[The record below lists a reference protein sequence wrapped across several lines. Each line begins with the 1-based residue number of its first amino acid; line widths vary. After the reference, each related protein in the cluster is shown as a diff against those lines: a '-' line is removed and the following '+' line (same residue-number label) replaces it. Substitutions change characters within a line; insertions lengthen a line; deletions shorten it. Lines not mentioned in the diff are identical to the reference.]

1 MTDAELEATRVS
13 PLAKEQKLLA
23 EHDRLRIAHDR
34 DYV

>member
-1 MTDAELEATRVS
+1 MTDAELEANARV
-13 PLAKEQKLLA
+13 PAGKRAELLA